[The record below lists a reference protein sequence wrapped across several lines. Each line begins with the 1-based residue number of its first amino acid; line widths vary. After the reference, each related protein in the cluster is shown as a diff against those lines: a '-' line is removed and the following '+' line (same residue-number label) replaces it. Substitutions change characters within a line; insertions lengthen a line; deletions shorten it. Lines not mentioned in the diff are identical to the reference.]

1 MISYNPKDWFTFV
14 FKIHKTETMQKLIPL
29 LFGVG
34 IYAGLWA
41 YFENVY
47 LAKNQTIDLFQN
59 IGIIYS
65 ILGFTLSLF
74 LVFRTNTAYDR
85 WWEGRRLWGELNNA
99 VRNISIHLHSSLP
112 SENEQRRHFY
122 QALMHLFA
130 IALKQHLQDKRLGS
144 HHFEIFENHHPV
156 FEHKTDILTIK
167 QQPQFLAKLFL
178 MSLKADIRQGLF
190 SIGDLELYRSEINKF
205 MDVAG
210 GCERIKNTPIPF
222 TYSVFIKKFIFIYVM
237 LFPIVY
243 STQLFF
249 IIVPVTMFILYVLA
263 SIELIAEEIENPF
276 NGDESDLPLEAI
288 VKNMGGNSREIF
300 FGNENK

>member
-1 MISYNPKDWFTFV
+1 MISYNAKDWFTFI
-14 FKIHKTETMQKLIPL
+14 FKIHKTETMRRLLPL
-29 LFGVG
+29 LLGVG
-34 IYAGLWA
+34 VYAGCWA
-41 YFENVY
+41 YIENIFF
-47 LAKNQTIDLFQN
+47 ADNKTIDLFNN
-59 IGIIYS
+59 IGIVYS

-85 WWEGRRLWGELNNA
+85 WWEGRRLWGDLNNA

-112 SENEQRRHFY
+112 IENEQRRHY
-122 QALMHLFA
+122 YSALMHLFS
-130 IALKQHLQDKRLGS
+130 IALKQHLQDKRLHS
-144 HHFEIFENHHPV
+144 NHFEIFEDNNPI
-156 FEHKTDILTIK
+156 FEDKNEILKIN
-167 QQPQFLAKLFL
+167 QQPQFIAKLIFL
-178 MSLKADIRQGLF
+178 ALKADVRHGLF
-190 SIGDLELYRSEINKF
+190 SIHELELFRSELNKF
-205 MDVAG
+205 MEVAG

-249 IIVPVTMFILYVLA
+249 IIIPVTMFILYVLA

-288 VKNMGGNSREIF
+288 VKNIGKNAREIF
-300 FGNENK
+300 FNR

>member
-1 MISYNPKDWFTFV
+1 
-14 FKIHKTETMQKLIPL
+14 MQKLLPL

-34 IYAGLWA
+34 LYAGAWA
-41 YFENVY
+41 YFENIY
-47 LAKNQTIDLFQN
+47 LAKNQIIDLFKN

-85 WWEGRRLWGELNNA
+85 WWEGRRLWGDLNNT

-112 SENEQRRHFY
+112 IENEQRRHY
-122 QALMHLFA
+122 YSALMHLFS
-130 IALKQHLQDKRLGS
+130 IALKQHLQDKRLHS
-144 HHFEIFENHHPV
+144 NHFEIFEDNNP
-156 FEHKTDILTIK
+156 ILEGKSEILK
-167 QQPQFLAKLFL
+167 INNQPQFIAKLIFL
-178 MSLKADIRQGLF
+178 ALKTDVRNGLI
-190 SIGDLELYRSEINKF
+190 SIHELELFRTELNKF
-205 MDVAG
+205 MEVAG

-249 IIVPVTMFILYVLA
+249 IIIPVTMFILYVLA

-288 VKNMGGNSREIF
+288 VKNIGKNAREIF
-300 FGNENK
+300 FN

>member
-1 MISYNPKDWFTFV
+1 MQDAGHIL
-14 FKIHKTETMQKLIPL
+14 KIFFFADNK
-29 LFGVG
+29 
-34 IYAGLWA
+34 
-41 YFENVY
+41 
-47 LAKNQTIDLFQN
+47 TIDLFNN
-59 IGIIYS
+59 IGIVYS

-85 WWEGRRLWGELNNA
+85 WWEGRRLWGDLNNA

-112 SENEQRRHFY
+112 IENEQRRHY
-122 QALMHLFA
+122 YSALMQLFS
-130 IALKQHLQDKRLGS
+130 IALKQHLQNKRLHS
-144 HHFEIFENHHPV
+144 NHFEIFEDNNPI
-156 FEHKTDILTIK
+156 FEDKNEILKIN
-167 QQPQFLAKLFL
+167 QQPQFIAKLIFL
-178 MSLKADIRQGLF
+178 ALKADVRHGLF
-190 SIGDLELYRSEINKF
+190 SIHELELFRSELNKF
-205 MDVAG
+205 MEVVG

-249 IIVPVTMFILYVLA
+249 FIIPVTMFILYVLA

-288 VKNMGGNSREIF
+288 VKNIGKNAREIF
-300 FGNENK
+300 FNR

>member
-1 MISYNPKDWFTFV
+1 MISYNAKDWFTFI
-14 FKIHKTETMQKLIPL
+14 FKIHKTETMQRLLPL
-29 LFGVG
+29 LLGVG
-34 IYAGLWA
+34 VYAGCWA
-41 YFENVY
+41 YIENIFF
-47 LAKNQTIDLFQN
+47 ANNKTIDLFNN
-59 IGIIYS
+59 IGIVYS

-85 WWEGRRLWGELNNA
+85 WWEGRRLWGDLNNA

-112 SENEQRRHFY
+112 IENEQRRHY
-122 QALMHLFA
+122 YSALMHLFSL
-130 IALKQHLQDKRLGS
+130 ALKQHLQDKRV
-144 HHFEIFENHHPV
+144 HNNHFEIFEDNNP
-156 FEHKTDILTIK
+156 ILEDKNEILK
-167 QQPQFLAKLFL
+167 INNQPQFIAKLIFL
-178 MSLKADIRQGLF
+178 ALKADVRHGLF
-190 SIGDLELYRSEINKF
+190 SIHELELFRSELNKF
-205 MDVAG
+205 MEVAG

-249 IIVPVTMFILYVLA
+249 IIIPVTMFILYVLA

-288 VKNMGGNSREIF
+288 VKNIGKNTREIF
-300 FGNENK
+300 FN

>member
-1 MISYNPKDWFTFV
+1 MISYNAKDWFTFI
-14 FKIHKTETMQKLIPL
+14 FKIHKTETMQRLLPL
-29 LFGVG
+29 LLGVG
-34 IYAGLWA
+34 VYAGCWA
-41 YFENVY
+41 YIENIFF
-47 LAKNQTIDLFQN
+47 ANNKTIDLFNN
-59 IGIIYS
+59 IGIVYS

-85 WWEGRRLWGELNNA
+85 WWEGRRLWGDLNNA

-112 SENEQRRHFY
+112 IENEQRRHY
-122 QALMHLFA
+122 YSALMHLFSL
-130 IALKQHLQDKRLGS
+130 ALKQHLQEKRV
-144 HHFEIFENHHPV
+144 HNNHFEIFEDNNPI
-156 FEHKTDILTIK
+156 FEDKNEILKINN
-167 QQPQFLAKLFL
+167 QPQFIAKLIFL
-178 MSLKADIRQGLF
+178 ALKADVRHGLF
-190 SIGDLELYRSEINKF
+190 SIHELELFRSELNKF

-249 IIVPVTMFILYVLA
+249 IIIPVTMFILYVLA

-288 VKNMGGNSREIF
+288 VKNIGKNTREIF
-300 FGNENK
+300 FN

>member
-1 MISYNPKDWFTFV
+1 MISYNAKDWFTFI
-14 FKIHKTETMQKLIPL
+14 FKIHKTETMQRLLPL
-29 LFGVG
+29 LLGVG
-34 IYAGLWA
+34 VYAGCWA
-41 YFENVY
+41 YIENIFF
-47 LAKNQTIDLFQN
+47 ADNKTIDLFNN
-59 IGIIYS
+59 IGIVYS

-85 WWEGRRLWGELNNA
+85 WWEGRRLWGDLNNA

-112 SENEQRRHFY
+112 IENEQRRHY
-122 QALMHLFA
+122 YSALMHLFS
-130 IALKQHLQDKRLGS
+130 IALKQHLQDKRLHS
-144 HHFEIFENHHPV
+144 NHFEIFEDNNPI
-156 FEHKTDILTIK
+156 FEDKNEILKIN
-167 QQPQFLAKLFL
+167 QQPQLITKLIFLA
-178 MSLKADIRQGLF
+178 LKADVRHGLF
-190 SIGDLELYRSEINKF
+190 SIHELELFRSELNKF
-205 MDVAG
+205 MEVAG

-249 IIVPVTMFILYVLA
+249 FIIPVTMFILYVLA

-288 VKNMGGNSREIF
+288 VKNIGKNTREIF
-300 FGNENK
+300 FNR

>member
-1 MISYNPKDWFTFV
+1 MISYNAKDWFTFI
-14 FKIHKTETMQKLIPL
+14 FKIHKTETMQRLLPL
-29 LFGVG
+29 LLGVG
-34 IYAGLWA
+34 VYAGCWA
-41 YFENVY
+41 YIENIFF
-47 LAKNQTIDLFQN
+47 ADNKTIDLFNN
-59 IGIIYS
+59 IGIVYS

-85 WWEGRRLWGELNNA
+85 WWEGRRLWGDLNNA

-112 SENEQRRHFY
+112 IENEQRRHY
-122 QALMHLFA
+122 YSALMHLFS
-130 IALKQHLQDKRLGS
+130 IALKQHLQDKRLHS
-144 HHFEIFENHHPV
+144 NHFEIFEDNNPI
-156 FEHKTDILTIK
+156 FEDKNEILKIN
-167 QQPQFLAKLFL
+167 QQPQFIAKLIFL
-178 MSLKADIRQGLF
+178 ALKADVRHGLF
-190 SIGDLELYRSEINKF
+190 SIHELELFRSELNKF
-205 MDVAG
+205 MEVAG

-249 IIVPVTMFILYVLA
+249 FIIPVTMFILYVLA

-288 VKNMGGNSREIF
+288 VKNIGKNAREIF
-300 FGNENK
+300 FNR